1 MLGDVLVL
9 VIFAHAQPFSECL
22 SLLDFDQCD
31 LVLSGETLDDF
42 NVVGFVAVLGENN
55 PFGFQFLVFSFD
67 GFADLVNALS

>member
-1 MLGDVLVL
+1 M
-9 VIFAHAQPFSECL
+9 
-22 SLLDFDQCD
+22 LDFDQCD

-67 GFADLVNALS
+67 GFADLVNAFG